1 MTARS
6 VTHAMFAV
14 ERTYDAKPERVFAA
28 FASLEAK
35 LAWSACH
42 TGQEITEFDFRPGGR
57 EVTKIAAGPG
67 QPPMLIQFRYHDIV
81 PAQRIVFSYEMQ
93 MDGVRTSVSLVT
105 VEIKPAG
112 KGARLTYTEQG
123 AWLDGHVDWK
133 MVEDGT
139 GEGLDNLAAFLA
151 RETADA

>member
-1 MTARS
+1 MRT
-6 VTHAMFAV
+6 VTHATFCV
-14 ERTYDAKPERVFAA
+14 ERTYDASPERGFAA
-28 FASLEAK
+28 FASVEAQ

-57 EVTKIAAGPG
+57 EETRIAEGPG
-67 QPPMLIQFRYHDIV
+67 QPPMRVQFRYHDIV
-81 PAQRIVFSYEMQ
+81 APERIVFAYEME
-93 MDGVRTSVSLVT
+93 MAGVRTSVSLVT
-105 VEIKPAG
+105 VEITPAG

-133 MVEDGT
+133 MVEEGT

-151 RETADA
+151 REPAAA